1 MLSLDPILNLFIG
14 LALTFGSFSLLTGAM
29 VEALASALGWRA
41 ATLDAGLRL
50 MLNDPKLQG
59 LAKDVLAHAAVNPLS
74 PGAPNNKLAAKRP
87 AYIEPAQFA
96 AALTDVLNL
105 PDRVEQ
111 TTASLQ
117 AALADVKDP
126 QLRQFLGGLLA
137 RAKGDVE
144 QFRSGLAAWFDSAM
158 DRVSGGYKRK
168 VQAWNFCLALA
179 LAGAMNVDALT
190 IARQLWVQPGLSG
203 SIAEQV
209 RKTINPVAAPAP
221 GTGDSDA
228 AADTDAT
235 REAKAAAQQELYDSL
250 YGVWSKSLPFG
261 WANFRIP
268 GEAERVQVILLLI
281 CGWVIAASSTL
292 FGAPFWF
299 DTLQKLARIRSS
311 GPSPREAAA
320 ARGGG
325 EPVVRAGLEVGAA
338 TALTSPGVIIARS
351 AAPAPPAP
359 APAPPAAPAPR

>member
-29 VEALASALGWRA
+29 VEAFASALGWRA
-41 ATLDAGLRL
+41 ATLEAGLRQ

-74 PGAPNNKLAAKRP
+74 PGAPGGTLDAKRP
-87 AYIEPAQFA
+87 TYIEPAQFA
-96 AALTDVLNL
+96 AALTDVLSL
-105 PDRVEQ
+105 PGQVDQ

-117 AALADVKDP
+117 AALARVENP
-126 QLRQFLGGLLA
+126 QLRQFLDGLLA
-137 RAKGDVE
+137 RAKGDVD

-158 DRVSGGYKRK
+158 DRLSGGYKRK

-203 SIAEQV
+203 SIAEQA
-209 RKTINPVAAPAP
+209 RRTIEAASSTPAAKPMPGTLAAAP
-221 GTGDSDA
+221 GTGESDA
-228 AADTDAT
+228 TADPEAT
-235 REAKAAAQQELYDSL
+235 SQARAAAQQELYDSL

-261 WANFRIP
+261 WANFRVP
-268 GEAERVQVILLLI
+268 DASERVQVVLLLI
-281 CGWVIAASSTL
+281 CGWVIAASSTV

-311 GPSPREAAA
+311 GLSPREAAA
-320 ARGGG
+320 ARGAGQ
-325 EPVVRAGLEVGAA
+325 PVVKAGLAVGAA
-338 TALTSPGVIIARS
+338 TTPASPG
-351 AAPAPPAP
+351 
-359 APAPPAAPAPR
+359 